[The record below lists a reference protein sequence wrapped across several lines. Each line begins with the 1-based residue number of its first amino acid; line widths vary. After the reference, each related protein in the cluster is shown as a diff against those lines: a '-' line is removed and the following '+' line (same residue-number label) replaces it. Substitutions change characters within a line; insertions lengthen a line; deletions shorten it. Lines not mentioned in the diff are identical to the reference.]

1 MSSLKYFELPV
12 IAVGNVNPEDTS
24 DLEVL
29 VELKP
34 EKTVYKKVLLKD
46 NKIVGFIFLGE
57 IDKAGI
63 LFRLLKNRVDV
74 STIKDSLLDEEFGI
88 VILPEQLRKEMFV
101 VN

>member
-1 MSSLKYFELPV
+1 
-12 IAVGNVNPEDTS
+12 
-24 DLEVL
+24 L

-34 EKTVYKKVLLKD
+34 KKTVYKKILLKD

-63 LFRLLKNRVDV
+63 LFRLLKNHVDV

-88 VILPEQLRKEMFV
+88 LTLPEQLRKEMFV